1 MKESLFNIHE
11 VVLVITVVESL
22 LLGVGVLV
30 LPRDRLPSHR
40 LLAALLFQIAV
51 ILACTLVVWN
61 PHLQST
67 PLSGS
72 VTTPALLAFG
82 LLSLGPTLYLY
93 MQSLT
98 HPVTVRSW
106 RTLAHYLPAT
116 AAATVILSAD
126 ITLADWLPWNWPALP
141 EYENRLVRGIWAA
154 YKCQPLVYAALC
166 CLAEYR
172 LRRQLK
178 HRYANL
184 SHWELRWA
192 ELILGG
198 FSLHW
203 LWAFVAYWI
212 SGYVNSDLN
221 ETMGIIS
228 NYVTVALINGLFI
241 FAMVSGRKTLI
252 LPEIP
257 EPATEHKPII
267 DESGEKL
274 QAIDRAITH
283 HQLHLDAHINLERF
297 STHCGL
303 RPREVSALINA
314 HHHKNF
320 FEFINYH
327 RVEEVKRRLSED
339 SQETILD
346 IALQSGFNS
355 QSAFQRFFKRL
366 EGITPSQYRRRVS
379 GNDAIETRRPPEPT

>member
-1 MKESLFNIHE
+1 MKESLFNFHE
-11 VVLVITVVESL
+11 VVLVITVVESI
-22 LLGVGVLV
+22 LLGLGVLV
-30 LPRDRLPSHR
+30 LPRKRLPSHR
-40 LLAALLFQIAV
+40 LLAALLFQIAA

-67 PLSGS
+67 RLSES
-72 VTTPALLAFG
+72 VSIPALLAFG
-82 LLSLGPTLYLY
+82 LLAHGPTLYLY
-93 MQSLT
+93 MMSLT
-98 HPVTVRSW
+98 HPVTVRDW
-106 RTLAHYLPAT
+106 KTLAHYLPAT
-116 AAATVILSAD
+116 AAATVILMAD
-126 ITLADWLPWNWPALP
+126 ISLADWLPWNWSALP
-141 EYENRLVRGIWAA
+141 ESKNHLVRGIWAA
-154 YKCQPLVYAALC
+154 YKCQPVAYALLC

-184 SHWELRWA
+184 PHWELRWA

-203 LWAFVAYWI
+203 LWAFAAYWI
-212 SGYVNSDLN
+212 SGYVNNDLN
-221 ETMGIIS
+221 ETMGIVS

-241 FAMVSGRKTLI
+241 FAMVSGRKALI
-252 LPEIP
+252 LPEVP
-257 EPATEHKPII
+257 EPTTEHKPI
-267 DESGEKL
+267 DESGKKL
-274 QAIDRAITH
+274 HTIDRAIARD
-283 HQLHLDAHINLERF
+283 QLHLDAHINLERF

-303 RPREVSALINA
+303 KPREVSALINT

-327 RVEEVKRRLSED
+327 RVEEVKRRLSEN
-339 SQETILD
+339 SRETILE

-366 EGITPSQYRRRVS
+366 EGITPSQYRRRVNRS
-379 GNDAIETRRPPEPT
+379 GPMRAEPE

>member
-11 VVLVITVVESL
+11 VVLVITVVESILLGLGVL
-22 LLGVGVLV
+22 LL
-30 LPRDRLPSHR
+30 PRTRLLSHR
-40 LLAALLFQIAV
+40 LLAALLFQIAA

-67 PLSGS
+67 PLSES
-72 VTTPALLAFG
+72 VSIPALLAFG
-82 LLSLGPTLYLY
+82 LLAHGPTLYLY
-93 MQSLT
+93 MMSLT
-98 HPVTVRSW
+98 HPVTFRDW
-106 RTLAHYLPAT
+106 KTLAHYLPAG
-116 AAATVILSAD
+116 AAATLILFAD
-126 ITLADWLPWNWPALP
+126 ISLADWLPWNWPALP
-141 EYENRLVRGIWAA
+141 ESDNHLVRGIWAA
-154 YKCQPLVYAALC
+154 YKCQPVVYALLC

-184 SHWELRWA
+184 PHWELRWA

-198 FSLHW
+198 FALHW
-203 LWAFVAYWI
+203 LWAFGAYWI

-241 FAMVSGRKTLI
+241 FAMVSGRKALI
-252 LPEIP
+252 LPEVP
-257 EPATEHKPII
+257 EPTTELKPV
-267 DESGEKL
+267 DESEEKL
-274 QAIDRAITH
+274 RVIDRAITH
-283 HQLHLDAHINLERF
+283 HQLHLDAHINLDRF

-303 RPREVSALINA
+303 RPREVSALINS

-339 SQETILD
+339 SQETILE

-366 EGITPSQYRRRVS
+366 EGITPSQYRCQA
-379 GNDAIETRRPPEPT
+379 NRPGPMTVEPE